1 MEKRDELLLRIN
13 VLGGV
18 YMDYPIW
25 ALSGR
30 FCGKVI
36 DDQVYDQDGH
46 HVGHIVDSRIYSVRT
61 GRVIGEFYREDRVG
75 IRTSRSYPVRGPRGI
90 RGSRG
95 FGRRGNKGCINPGGW
110 SDPDF

>member
-1 MEKRDELLLRIN
+1 M
-13 VLGGV
+13 GG
-18 YMDYPIW
+18 YIMDYPIW
-25 ALSGR
+25 TLSGR

-46 HVGHIVDSRIYSVRT
+46 HVGYIDESRIYSVRT

-75 IRTSRSYPVRGPRGI
+75 IRTSKSYPIRGARGV

-95 FGRRGNKGCINPGGW
+95 FGRRGNKGGISPSGW
-110 SDPDF
+110 SDPEF